1 METASRLK
9 KPVIAAV
16 KQAAKRMTKR
26 PFTVAQKDSA
36 SNLVTSADLAVQ
48 AFLRER
54 LCRLLPGSGF
64 FGEEGDAAGA
74 DTPYLWV
81 VDPIDGTCNF
91 SRGIEECAIS
101 VALLKDNRAVL
112 GVVYNPFRDHLF
124 SAVKGQGACLNGK
137 PIHVSNATF
146 EEGLLCTAMSLYRK
160 DLADTCLDIIADAY
174 EQCND
179 VRRFGAAALELCYLA
194 AGLCDLY
201 FEIRIFPWD
210 YAAASLVLSEAGG
223 ILRGYDGEE
232 LTFDRA
238 TPLIGANSMENHERL
253 NAIVK
258 AHMPIMPY
266 EEILR

>member
-1 METASRLK
+1 MTVSSRLEK
-9 KPVIAAV
+9 QVVKAV
-16 KQAAKRMTKR
+16 KQAAKLMTAR
-26 PFTVAQKDSA
+26 RFTVTQKDSV

-48 AFLRER
+48 AFLKER
-54 LCRLLPGSGF
+54 LCGLLPTSGF
-64 FGEEGDAAGA
+64 FGEEGSSGCT

-91 SRGIEECAIS
+91 SRGIEECAVS
-101 VALLKDNRAVL
+101 VALLKDNQAVL

-124 SAVKGQGACLNGK
+124 TAVKGQGAYLNGK
-137 PIHVSNATF
+137 PIHVSDASF

-160 DLADTCLDIIADAY
+160 DLADTCLEIISDAY
-174 EQCND
+174 AQCND

-194 AGLCDLY
+194 TGLCDFY

-223 ILRGYDGEE
+223 VLRGYDGEE

-238 TPLIGANSMENHERL
+238 TPLIGANSVENYERL

-258 AHMPIMPY
+258 THMPIMPY